1 MMNTGEPSAFVEHG
15 GPNAGFEMENE
26 YDTKYMEDTEGG
38 ELAAYCQKAYEKTKR
53 RLIAAD
59 CRSAARRLKQYMEQ
73 FYTGPSPM
81 RTIGVDWAGVLD
93 SLLELY
99 CRDAILNQIQHTP
112 KNARGKWTKELLDQ
126 KIELCGLDAAAKN
139 EIYEVVGLEPA
150 ECAS

>member
-1 MMNTGEPSAFVEHG
+1 MMNTGEPSAFVKHN
-15 GPNAGFEMENE
+15 GPEVGIESEN
-26 YDTKYMEDTEGG
+26 DMKYAEDTEER
-38 ELAAYCQKAYEKTKR
+38 ELAAYCQKAYEKTR
-53 RLIAAD
+53 ERLIAAD
-59 CRSAARRLKQYMEQ
+59 CCSAARRLKQYMEQ
-73 FYTGPSPM
+73 FYTGPSSV
-81 RTIGVDWAGVLD
+81 RAIGVDWTGVLA

-139 EIYEVVGLEPA
+139 EIYKVVGLEPA